1 MKLPADDYI
10 LLSLVNTA
18 LRDKFDT
25 FGELCEDWEADENA
39 LCARL
44 AALGY
49 EYDPDK
55 NAFLPV

>member
-18 LRDKFDT
+18 LRDKFKT
-25 FGELCEDWEADENA
+25 LSELCVDWEADENEIRV
-39 LCARL
+39 RL

-49 EYDPDK
+49 EYDCEK
-55 NAFLPV
+55 SRFC